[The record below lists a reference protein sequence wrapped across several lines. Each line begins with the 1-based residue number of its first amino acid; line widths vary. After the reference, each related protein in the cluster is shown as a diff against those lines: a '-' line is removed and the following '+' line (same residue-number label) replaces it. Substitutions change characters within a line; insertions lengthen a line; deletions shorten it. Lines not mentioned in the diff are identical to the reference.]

1 MGMVHRA
8 AVVVPTALILLS
20 ATPDVGFSSE
30 MTSRGKS
37 ILLEKCGRCHAVEAV
52 GESRLKNAPPM
63 RDIYGRF
70 APRELE
76 AELQEGMVSKHKQM
90 PQIEFSQEDV
100 AAIMAYLY
108 ELASG
113 R

>member
-1 MGMVHRA
+1 MCLIRRA
-8 AVVVPTALILLS
+8 AVVFPAALFLLS

-30 MTSRGKS
+30 LTARGMA
-37 ILLEKCGRCHAVEAV
+37 ILLEKCERCHAIEAV

-76 AELQEGMVSKHKQM
+76 AELQEGMVSKHKEM
-90 PQIEFSQEDV
+90 PQIQFSQEDV

-108 ELASG
+108 ELAS
-113 R
+113 RR